1 LLIELNFSNLFIAS
15 NLGTRSTF
23 RSKEE
28 REFFDCLKKKGE
40 EKNWKKKKSS
50 FFTQQTRNHTP
61 LVALAVALVF
71 LSPLLLYCYY
81 SQSKTLSP
89 RFVANVAT
97 HSQ

>member
-1 LLIELNFSNLFIAS
+1 MKK
-15 NLGTRSTF
+15 G
-23 RSKEE
+23 
-28 REFFDCLKKKGE
+28 KKKIG
-40 EKNWKKKKSS
+40 KKKSH
-50 FFTQQTRNHTP
+50 FFTQQTRNRSP

-71 LSPLLLYCYY
+71 LSPLLLHCYY

>member
-1 LLIELNFSNLFIAS
+1 KKRGRKKLEKKEILIFY
-15 NLGTRSTF
+15 
-23 RSKEE
+23 
-28 REFFDCLKKKGE
+28 
-40 EKNWKKKKSS
+40 
-50 FFTQQTRNHTP
+50 QQTRNHTP

-71 LSPLLLYCYY
+71 ISPLLLYCYY

>member
-28 REFFDCLKKKGE
+28 REFFDCLKKKG
-40 EKNWKKKKSS
+40 KKKIGKKEILI
-50 FFTQQTRNHTP
+50 FYPARRNHTP

-71 LSPLLLYCYY
+71 LSPLLLHCYY